1 MLRVL
6 ETIQNSEFSS
16 SLIVEQADLQEWVDE
31 ILTAAW
37 TYQVSGADVLNPRYT
52 VSGAVCLA

>member
-6 ETIQNSEFSS
+6 ETIARSS
-16 SLIVEQADLQEWVDE
+16 AADSLKSEQADLIDWIDE

-37 TYQVSGADVLNPRYT
+37 TYQV
-52 VSGAVCLA
+52 